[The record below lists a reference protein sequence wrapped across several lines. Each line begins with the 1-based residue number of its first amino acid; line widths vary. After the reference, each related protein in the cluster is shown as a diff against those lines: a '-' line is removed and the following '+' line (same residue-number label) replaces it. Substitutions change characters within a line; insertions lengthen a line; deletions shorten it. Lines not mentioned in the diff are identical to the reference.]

1 MYDPEDEF
9 RPADSR
15 PSERVSGEYRYKNGY
30 TQRIYS
36 DAHYTRAG
44 ESTDPPRYYTPPEKP
59 VKEPRPARQKG
70 VGLGGMIALCLIC
83 ALLGGLC
90 GGAYVS
96 SSLDRRFDQLEES
109 MNELSESSG
118 QAPPSSASAAAAE
131 AGIAAA
137 ESGTAEDMN
146 AGDIYDLACR
156 QVVGVST
163 EVTGTNFFGMPVS
176 GAVTGTGFIISSD
189 GYIITNYHVIED
201 AYKGRLDVTVMLHDG
216 TSYKAEIVGTEPDND
231 IAVLR
236 IDAEGLN
243 AAVIGDSDAL
253 RVGDTVYAVG
263 NPLGELEF
271 SMTTGHVS
279 AKDRVIKTENGAEA
293 IAMFQVDAPVNS
305 GNSGGPVYNGRGE
318 VVGVVTAKYSS
329 SGVEGIGFAI
339 PINDAASI
347 ARDLVTNGYVT
358 GKARL
363 GVTVNSKYSEMYAQY
378 YGWPLGAYI
387 DGVEKGSCA
396 ERAGIEAG
404 DIITRLGEEDVR
416 SYEDLRSAIR
426 RHSAGETVE
435 IEVYHADESRTVAVV
450 LDEETPG

>member
-1 MYDPEDEF
+1 M
-9 RPADSR
+9 
-15 PSERVSGEYRYKNGY
+15 
-30 TQRIYS
+30 
-36 DAHYTRAG
+36 
-44 ESTDPPRYYTPPEKP
+44 
-59 VKEPRPARQKG
+59 
-70 VGLGGMIALCLIC
+70 
-83 ALLGGLC
+83 
-90 GGAYVS
+90 
-96 SSLDRRFDQLEES
+96 
-109 MNELSESSG
+109 
-118 QAPPSSASAAAAE
+118 
-131 AGIAAA
+131 
-137 ESGTAEDMN
+137 
-146 AGDIYDLACR
+146 
-156 QVVGVST
+156 
-163 EVTGTNFFGMPVS
+163 
-176 GAVTGTGFIISSD
+176 
-189 GYIITNYHVIED
+189 
-201 AYKGRLDVTVMLHDG
+201 
-216 TSYKAEIVGTEPDND
+216 
-231 IAVLR
+231 
-236 IDAEGLN
+236 
-243 AAVIGDSDAL
+243 
-253 RVGDTVYAVG
+253 GDTVYAVG